1 MTIFGW
7 DASHYDQVPDGARV
21 VAEGFSFMTH
31 KAGGDQDDAELG
43 AWWRA
48 MKPYRD
54 RILLGAYWIPY
65 PGWARARAQAFLD
78 RLDSQCPGWRDGP
91 FLLQLDCEI
100 WNGNP
105 STQPGRGDIR
115 AGCDYLK
122 RAVPKLTPVVYASK
136 GQYGNSLAGLGYPL
150 WNANYPSSMTGPAS
164 AIYAHVG
171 GDSGPGWGAYS
182 GQTPA
187 LWQFTSSA
195 TIAGQTTCD
204 ANAYRG
210 TLAAL
215 VALVAPGWAV
225 PDMTQDEMLA
235 LLQSDAG
242 QAAIAQAAGRGVH
255 NQTLG
260 KSTTTFG
267 VAVQS
272 TYSTVGTLPTAK
284 ATADAVLGELA
295 GRSVPEI
302 AAALKAVLG
311 DQAAAVG
318 AALQA

>member
-1 MTIFGW
+1 MTIYGW

-21 VAEGFSFMTH
+21 VAEGFQLMTH
-31 KAGGDQDDAELG
+31 KAGGDQDDAELA
-43 AWWRA
+43 AWWQA
-48 MKPYRD
+48 MLPYRD

-65 PGWARARAQAFLD
+65 PGRAQARAQAFLD

-91 FLLQLDCEI
+91 FLLQLDCER
-100 WNGNP
+100 WNGDAA
-105 STQPGRGDIR
+105 TQPGLADIK

-122 RAVPKLTPVVYASK
+122 RAMPKLTPVVYASA
-136 GQYGNSLAGLGYPL
+136 GQYGNSLNGLGYPL
-150 WNANYPSSMTGPAS
+150 WNARYPSSMAGAAS

-171 GDSGPGWGAYS
+171 GDSGSGWTSYS
-182 GQTPA
+182 GQIPV

-210 TLAAL
+210 TLADL

-242 QAAIAQAAGRGVH
+242 QAAIGRAVL

-260 KSTTTFG
+260 KSTTTVG

-272 TYSTVGTLPTAK
+272 TYSLVETLPSAK
-284 ATADAVLGELA
+284 ATADAVLAAFA